1 MLILGLM
8 SLLTQLDIFTTTLG
22 GSKFETISKE
32 ADVVMK
38 DSKGKKR
45 ELCLDF
51 DESDDEDGE
60 TYDNQVVRREIEN
73 YKSEEPL
80 LDKSD
85 PLD

>member
-38 DSKGKKR
+38 DSMGKKR